1 MRQRAGIGER
11 GRSPAGKAVRPC
23 VGLGPA
29 LVFDRLPLV
38 GVQAGDLI
46 ALVSDGAYPKGF
58 KAIYEVE
65 ALLREA
71 DGVPELPAEELAA
84 RSASRRSDDDLTAL
98 ASGWLAG
105 RALPRTAGRAQ
116 AHAPRASPRAPAPP
130 STSTSPP
137 GAPST
142 LRASAV
148 APSVSLVKI
157 APVRSLSTD
166 IADPT
171 SSAGCPST
179 VGSATWLAAEKSAA
193 AGPWERACRC
203 KSSTLEVGQGAPQ
216 LLASTG
222 GR

>member
-1 MRQRAGIGER
+1 M
-11 GRSPAGKAVRPC
+11 
-23 VGLGPA
+23 
-29 LVFDRLPLV
+29 
-38 GVQAGDLI
+38 QAGDLI

-71 DGVPELPAEELAA
+71 DGDPELAAEELVA

-116 AHAPRASPRAPAPP
+116 AHAPRGSPRAPAPP
-130 STSTSPP
+130 STSTSTSPP

-142 LRASAV
+142 LRANGV
-148 APSVSLVKI
+148 APSVSLVEI

-179 VGSATWLAAEKSAA
+179 VGLAAWLAAEKSAA
-193 AGPWERACRC
+193 AGLWERACRC